1 MKVVRAMIVDD
12 SAFSITLIKE
22 MLERKGLQVIAQAE
36 TVAEGIQKAKELVP
50 DFVTMDM
57 TLPDGTG
64 IECSKSI
71 LRDNPGIKIM
81 AISSMM
87 DEELVRQ
94 ARNAGIKSFIQKPI
108 DEQELFSKIDRILA
122 EEDLYGALQESYSD
136 AFKKSLMTNVHRS
149 IDSEAYFEKV
159 KNEDYSQVREIT
171 GFSVTVGII
180 GRYLG
185 RLMID
190 LSEETS
196 LAIAKHIYHKEEVT
210 AREMV
215 VFFSEFANVIGG
227 NSVSMLNSMNRGLGL
242 RVSPPTV
249 FHGKELVISTGE
261 MPGESYLLKTKYGD
275 IFMNVGFKRG
285 DDEWM

>member
-1 MKVVRAMIVDD
+1 MKDVRAMIVDD
-12 SAFSITLIKE
+12 SAFSIALIKE

-64 IECSKSI
+64 IECSKAI
-71 LRDNPGIKIM
+71 LRDNPSIKIM

-94 ARNAGIKSFIQKPI
+94 ARNVGIKSFIQKPI
-108 DEQELFSKIDRILA
+108 DEQELFLKLDRLLA
-122 EEDLYGALQESYSD
+122 EEGTYGAFQQSYSE
-136 AFKKSLMTNVHRS
+136 AFKKSLITNVHRS
-149 IDSEAYFEKV
+149 IDLEAAFEEV
-159 KNEDYSQVREIT
+159 EDDDLSPVREIT
-171 GFSVTVGII
+171 GFSLSVGII

-190 LSEETS
+190 ISEETAV
-196 LAIAKHIYHKEEVT
+196 AIAKHIYRKEEVT
-210 AREMV
+210 SREMV

-227 NSVSMLNSMNRGLGL
+227 NSVSMINSMNRGMGL

-261 MPGESYLLKTKYGD
+261 IPGKSYLLKTKYGN
-275 IFMNVGFKRG
+275 IFMNIGFKRG